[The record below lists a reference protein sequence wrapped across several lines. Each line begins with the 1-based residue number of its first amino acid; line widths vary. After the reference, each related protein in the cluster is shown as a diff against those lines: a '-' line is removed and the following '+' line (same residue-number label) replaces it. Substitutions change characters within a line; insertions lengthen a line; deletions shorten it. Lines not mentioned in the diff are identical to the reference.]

1 MSERVNTLKIK
12 REFEL
17 KKQSK
22 GMSKNTQNDHINIEQ
37 SSRHILW
44 KRCSENMQQIYRRP
58 MPNCDFNRIAL
69 QLY

>member
-22 GMSKNTQNDHINIEQ
+22 RMSKNTQNDHINTEAA
-37 SSRHILW
+37 L
-44 KRCSENMQQIYRRP
+44 QIYTLEKVFWKYAA
-58 MPNCDFNRIAL
+58 NL
-69 QLY
+69 QKTHAELWFQ

>member
-22 GMSKNTQNDHINIEQ
+22 RMSKNTQNDHINIEA
-37 SSRHILW
+37 SL
-44 KRCSENMQQIYRRP
+44 QIYTLEKV
-58 MPNCDFNRIAL
+58 F
-69 QLY
+69 

>member
-22 GMSKNTQNDHINIEQ
+22 RMSKNTQNDHINTGAA
-37 SSRHILW
+37 L
-44 KRCSENMQQIYRRP
+44 QIYTLEKV
-58 MPNCDFNRIAL
+58 F
-69 QLY
+69 